1 MLMGKYDSG
10 YARVPQEFYPTPE
23 WVTETLA
30 DYVEL
35 KGRRVWEP
43 ACGDGR
49 MAEALKRAGAQVY
62 ASDIEDCGYAG
73 LNERLDFTS
82 LQRPKIALLEPRII
96 TNPPY
101 AYPGERSHRLAT
113 GFIAA
118 GLHHIR
124 RGGRGLLALLLPIGF
139 DSLPTRCHLF
149 ADCPDFAAKIVLTER
164 IVWFERDDGRRED
177 PKENHAWFL
186 WQRPRQIE
194 GPPVLLYDTA
204 RGGANIS
211 GCGGATE

>member
-1 MLMGKYDSG
+1 M
-10 YARVPQEFYPTPE
+10 
-23 WVTETLA
+23 TETLA

-139 DSLPTRCHLF
+139 EFPSDTVPSVRRLSRF
-149 ADCPDFAAKIVLTER
+149 RRQDRADRTHRLVR
-164 IVWFERDDGRRED
+164 
-177 PKENHAWFL
+177 
-186 WQRPRQIE
+186 
-194 GPPVLLYDTA
+194 A
-204 RGGANIS
+204 R
-211 GCGGATE
+211 